1 MALNQVHDRDGII
14 GSGPRAGSKGCPELH
29 RRSTASCCMSRR
41 SPVPSILAGSLSTVI
56 NGAGRYEPVHDDQIV
71 LAQFRD
77 ERLKSV
83 LDAEASLEVLRPRL
97 QLRSYGQP

>member
-1 MALNQVHDRDGII
+1 M
-14 GSGPRAGSKGCPELH
+14 PRATSSQYCLMLH
-29 RRSTASCCMSRR
+29 EQEVASAVDPGWR
-41 SPVPSILAGSLSTVI
+41 LSTVI
-56 NGAGRYEPVHDDQIV
+56 CGAGRYEPVHDDQIV

>member
-1 MALNQVHDRDGII
+1 M
-14 GSGPRAGSKGCPELH
+14 
-29 RRSTASCCMSRR
+29 
-41 SPVPSILAGSLSTVI
+41 I

-71 LAQFRD
+71 VAQLRD
-77 ERLKSV
+77 ERLKNV